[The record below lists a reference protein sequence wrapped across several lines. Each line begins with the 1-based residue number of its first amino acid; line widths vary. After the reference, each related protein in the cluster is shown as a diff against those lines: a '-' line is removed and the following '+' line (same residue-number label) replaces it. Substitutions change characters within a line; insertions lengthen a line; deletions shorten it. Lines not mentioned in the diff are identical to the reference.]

1 MLIFDESIRVESLMY
16 RSFLEILEAKR
27 KRLKMEPKLK
37 VKEKGLL
44 DEAKGPPAPLEMER
58 RVCVWVC

>member
-1 MLIFDESIRVESLMY
+1 MIYDHQYCKPYDGFPKQ
-16 RSFLEILEAKR
+16 ILEAKR

-44 DEAKGPPAPLEMER
+44 DEAKGPPAPLKME
-58 RVCVWVC
+58 

>member
-1 MLIFDESIRVESLMY
+1 MDPT
-16 RSFLEILEAKR
+16 K
-27 KRLKMEPKLK
+27 LKWLSMEPKLK